1 MITYKRDRI
10 LIASFWGNYGKEHH
24 LFLWLLEKM
33 ESTQHFWCLDGERG
47 GKLVW
52 RGSLCAVGCT
62 SLRPVGC
69 LGMACLLLRYTPEAG
84 FSSACSNSVDSLVPS
99 VSLWISCGMVQSQG
113 FLWVTKTS
121 FLLCPVSEFDGW
133 TSCSFRFAFLCFV
146 LFYFH
151 CVLQLLVYM
160 RVVEFVCTLISSL
173 LKCVWFNNF
182 LVSLRKLLRP
192 RSFLG
197 WRKFIHCP
205 PPPGWHKSLPPSA
218 RPEHSSFD

>member
-1 MITYKRDRI
+1 MERNTICFYGCWRKWSQPNTSDALTEKGVGSWCGGVACVHQPGACWLPWNGLFAPPKRP
-10 LIASFWGNYGKEHH
+10 A
-24 LFLWLLEKM
+24 
-33 ESTQHFWCLDGERG
+33 
-47 GKLVW
+47 
-52 RGSLCAVGCT
+52 
-62 SLRPVGC
+62 
-69 LGMACLLLRYTPEAG
+69 EAG
-84 FSSACSNSVDSLVPS
+84 FSSACSNYMDSLVPS

-133 TSCSFRFAFLCFV
+133 TSCSLRFAFLCFV
-146 LFYFH
+146 LFYYH

-182 LVSLRKLLRP
+182 LVSLPKLLRP

>member
-1 MITYKRDRI
+1 MVTIRCSQFQMITYKRDRI
-10 LIASFWGNYGKEHH
+10 LVASFWGNYGKEHH

-62 SLRPVGC
+62 AWGLLVALEWPVCSSVTPSRGWLQFCLQQLRG
-69 LGMACLLLRYTPEAG
+69 LAC
-84 FSSACSNSVDSLVPS
+84 PS

-121 FLLCPVSEFDGW
+121 FVLCPVSEFDGW
-133 TSCSFRFAFLCFV
+133 TSCSLRFAFLCFV
-146 LFYFH
+146 LFSDH

-173 LKCVWFNNF
+173 LKCIWFNNF
-182 LVSLRKLLRP
+182 LG
-192 RSFLG
+192 F
-197 WRKFIHCP
+197 FAET
-205 PPPGWHKSLPPSA
+205 PSA
-218 RPEHSSFD
+218 KEFPGLKEVYSLSSSSWLA

>member
-1 MITYKRDRI
+1 
-10 LIASFWGNYGKEHH
+10 
-24 LFLWLLEKM
+24 M
-33 ESTQHFWCLDGERG
+33 ESTQHFWCLDRERG

-62 SLRPVGC
+62 SLGPVGC
-69 LGMACLLLRYTPEAG
+69 LGMACLLLCNTQPRLASVLPAATTLTRLSCLCPFGSVVEWSKAKG
-84 FSSACSNSVDSLVPS
+84 FFESQRHPFSSA
-99 VSLWISCGMVQSQG
+99 
-113 FLWVTKTS
+113 
-121 FLLCPVSEFDGW
+121 PVSEFDGW
-133 TSCSFRFAFLCFV
+133 TSCSLHFAFLFCFV
-146 LFYFH
+146 LFYH

-218 RPEHSSFD
+218 RPGHSSFG